1 MASVM
6 FPNLDITRDEE
17 NHLFNLHGGKMAF
30 IPGLFEVQEISAA
43 CGIGEYNA
51 QKKNGTRAI
60 KFFEKCIELYKKN
73 IRQIERNLFS
83 FPPDMK
89 ERYLKSVKTNYYASI
104 YGIANCYYHGI
115 GVKVDYD
122 KAFPL
127 FKKAAD
133 EYDDADA
140 QHMLGAM
147 YNGGLGVEKDT
158 EKSAE
163 YYEKAAIQGNMF
175 AQNSLGRICEFVQK
189 DIQKAIYWY
198 KQAAEQGDDLA
209 AENLMRVQGAD
220 IPVEGSWKIPG
231 TDIKAADVVPEILKK
246 MNEDANNGDFEAQEA
261 LAESYLLGQIVPLD
275 KEKGIELFK
284 KYSDA
289 GNPLTQYNLGVMY
302 NTGNNVPLDKAKA
315 FHYFKLAAKQGHIS
329 AKYNLGRAYFS
340 ALGTEENVRKSFQ
353 WLLSAAK
360 DGHPDAQYLI
370 SAYYVF
376 NIGCK
381 YDEFGMRYWVKEA
394 AKQGHYDAQDLMITL
409 CKEGYFPEENPQK
422 WMQTLRKNHEGNK
435 GYSKPITKLGEIPN
449 IKDYDAEDKNY
460 KMPQVVIDN
469 RYPYLGPL
477 PEKYQKK
484 NFARSPLTLAS
495 LVPFAS
501 SPSPKNYSH
510 HKPKKKAPRY
520 SNKYRRKRK

>member
-1 MASVM
+1 M
-6 FPNLDITRDEE
+6 FPNLDLTTEE
-17 NHLFNLHGGKMAF
+17 EKHLFKLHGGKMAF
-30 IPGLFEVQEISAA
+30 IPGLFEVQEISVA
-43 CGIGEYNA
+43 CVIGEYNV
-51 QKKNGTRAI
+51 QKNNSTRAI

-73 IRQIERNLFS
+73 IRQIEINLCD

-89 ERYLKSVKTNYYASI
+89 ESFLKSVKTSYYASI
-104 YGIANCYYHGI
+104 FDIANCYYHGI
-115 GVKVDYD
+115 GVPVDYD

-140 QHMLGAM
+140 QNMLGIM
-147 YNGGLGVEKDT
+147 YNGGLGVTADK
-158 EKSAE
+158 KLSVE

-175 AQNSLGRICEFVQK
+175 AQNSMGRICEFERK

-220 IPVEGSWKIPG
+220 IPVDGSWKIPG

-246 MNEDANNGDFEAQEA
+246 MIEDADNGDFEAQEA

-289 GNPLTQYNLGVMY
+289 GNPYTQYNLGVMY

-315 FHYFKLAAKQGHIS
+315 FHYFKLAAKQGIIS
-329 AKYNLGRAYFS
+329 AKYNLASAYFS
-340 ALGTEENVRKSFQ
+340 ALGTEENVRKSFRWMQ
-353 WLLSAAK
+353 SAAK
-360 DGHPDAQYLI
+360 DGHPDAQYRLGV
-370 SAYYVF
+370 YF
-376 NIGCK
+376 NFEIGCK
-381 YDEFGMRYWVKEA
+381 FDRHEMIYWMTKA
-394 AKQGHYDAQDLMITL
+394 AQQGHYYAQRNLITF
-409 CKEGYFPEENPQK
+409 CQTGVISDNA
-422 WMQTLRKNHEGNK
+422 TLRKWTDALRQNHEGNK

-460 KMPQVVIDN
+460 KMPKEIIDD
-469 RYPYLGPL
+469 PLEWLGPL

-484 NFARSPLTLAS
+484 IFARSPLTLSS

-501 SPSPKNYSH
+501 SPAPKNYSH
-510 HKPKKKAPRY
+510 HKPKKKTPRY